1 MSSTLIHNCI
11 NYSLLFLNKNPNLL
25 DYIKNFNN
33 KYNLDRTGYL
43 YNNSNEMK
51 LIRKELSDRGYSG
64 YTIPIS
70 LQECEKMLNGGG
82 SGNSFGSSSG
92 SSVVGFGGGS

>member
-33 KYNLDRTGYL
+33 KHNLDKTGFL

-51 LIRKELSDRGYSG
+51 LIRKELSDKGYTG
-64 YTIPIS
+64 YTIPVS
-70 LQECEKMLNGGG
+70 LQECEKMLNGI
-82 SGNSFGSSSG
+82 GSSSG
-92 SSVVGFGGGS
+92 LYGSGS